1 MKVKI
6 SKGDQNFLDE
16 ICYRLK
22 LEEEFKFKLKAE
34 GIKFDVELDLH
45 RILLKDLLAGV
56 VSLEQAVKLIV
67 EKRNKKAVK
76 KNYSLNL

>member
-6 SKGDQNFLDE
+6 TKEDQKFLNE
-16 ICYRLK
+16 ICYSLK
-22 LEEEFKFKLKAE
+22 LEEDFKFKLKVE

-56 VSLEQAVKLIV
+56 VSMEQAIKLII
-67 EKRNKKAVK
+67 EKRNKRVVK
-76 KNYSLNL
+76 KNYPLDL

>member
-6 SKGDQNFLDE
+6 SKEDKKFLDE
-16 ICYRLK
+16 ICYGLK
-22 LEEEFKFKLKAE
+22 LEEDFKLKLKSE

-56 VSLEQAVKLIV
+56 VSMEQAVKLIL
-67 EKRNKKAVK
+67 EKRNERTVK
-76 KNYSLNL
+76 KNYPLNL